1 MRNTWLK
8 LANKEP
14 DSFST
19 ESNIYFCEDHFDL
32 ENDMENYTRY
42 KIMGSVKRIR
52 MKPSCIP
59 SRFDCQTAR
68 KRKPTPP
75 TDEHAMQ
82 QHASKRTALVPVS
95 GDIQIQSI
103 EMPISLFHKEL
114 LSEEDAIPT
123 CTSHEKEFHDK
134 AVQVVQHN
142 IQFCD
147 QAVQVQPLHEHV
159 SCQVV
164 QHRAH
169 KLIQACVAKHYR
181 SKQVQFNVAVKD
193 TVSSPI
199 QLFAHQSTSTS
210 PNKPSMSGHSSTRRK
225 LIFAEEKYDSDVSYT
240 LSQEG
245 STFDSSPSKPSSQTT
260 EDSSQE
266 KIIKD
271 QKLNLQ
277 STLSKI
283 KKNPRMYIGI
293 PAELYFIVDIISK
306 HTQQSENHILL
317 CLVKIR
323 LNRTFSQLADDFD
336 ISLSQFGT
344 KIFHFRPKVKVNKQ
358 KKLLASEFMWKE

>member
-1 MRNTWLK
+1 M
-8 LANKEP
+8 
-14 DSFST
+14 FS
-19 ESNIYFCEDHFDL
+19 
-32 ENDMENYTRY
+32 
-42 KIMGSVKRIR
+42 
-52 MKPSCIP
+52 
-59 SRFDCQTAR
+59 
-68 KRKPTPP
+68 
-75 TDEHAMQ
+75 
-82 QHASKRTALVPVS
+82 
-95 GDIQIQSI
+95 
-103 EMPISLFHKEL
+103 EL

-123 CTSHEKEFHDK
+123 YTSHEKEFHDK
-134 AVQVVQHN
+134 AVVQHN

-159 SCQVV
+159 SCQIV

-225 LIFAEEKYDSDVSYT
+225 LIFTEEKYDSDVSYT

-293 PAELYFIVDIISK
+293 PAELYFIVDYYFKTHIGESYLIML
-306 HTQQSENHILL
+306 SEN
-317 CLVKIR
+317 KI
-323 LNRTFSQLADDFD
+323 
-336 ISLSQFGT
+336 
-344 KIFHFRPKVKVNKQ
+344 K
-358 KKLLASEFMWKE
+358 